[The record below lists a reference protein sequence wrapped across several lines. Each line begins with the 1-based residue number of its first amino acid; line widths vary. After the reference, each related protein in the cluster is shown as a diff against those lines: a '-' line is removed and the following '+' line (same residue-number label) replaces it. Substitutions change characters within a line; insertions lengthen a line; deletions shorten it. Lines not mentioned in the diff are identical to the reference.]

1 MRCVPMMSVDVPEA
15 VANALSFLQR
25 QTAWQGQHQADAAV
39 LSPIGTLA
47 DEDCMGRYQQGDATA
62 FRVLY
67 LRYRDKLHRYVLR
80 LAGSPSEAEEVFQ
93 ETWISVIR
101 SRDGYRPGHSFA
113 AWLFSMA
120 HRRAADRWRA
130 LSRHAPDGQHA
141 LDSDEPELL
150 EQHGHAVRQTPEFHM
165 HNDALRHALQAAV
178 QQLPLPQREA
188 FLLKAEA
195 ELSLEDIA
203 TVTGVSRETV
213 KSRLR
218 YAQRRLRDAL
228 ESWR

>member
-1 MRCVPMMSVDVPEA
+1 MA
-15 VANALSFLQR
+15 
-25 QTAWQGQHQADAAV
+25 
-39 LSPIGTLA
+39 
-47 DEDCMGRYQQGDATA
+47 RYQQGDAAA

-80 LAGSPSEAEEVFQ
+80 LANNPSEAEEVFQ
-93 ETWISVIR
+93 EAWISVIR
-101 SRDGYRPGHSFA
+101 SKDGYRPELSFA

-130 LSRHAPDGQHA
+130 LTRHAPDGQCA
-141 LDSDEPELL
+141 QDSGDPELL
-150 EQHGHAVRQTPEFHM
+150 EQHTHAVRQTPEFHM
-165 HNDALRHALQAAV
+165 HNDALRQALQAAV

-195 ELSLEDIA
+195 ELGLEDIA

-218 YAQRRLRDAL
+218 YAQRRLREAL
-228 ESWR
+228 ETWR

>member
-1 MRCVPMMSVDVPEA
+1 MCSAPTMSVDVSEA
-15 VANALSFLQR
+15 FANALSFLQQ
-25 QTAWQGQHQADAAV
+25 QTAWQGQQIDVAALAPMST
-39 LSPIGTLA
+39 LS
-47 DEDCMGRYQQGDATA
+47 DENCMGRYQQGDAAA

-80 LAGSPSEAEEVFQ
+80 LANSPSEAEEVFQ
-93 ETWISVIR
+93 EAWISVIR
-101 SRDGYRPGHSFA
+101 SKDGYRSGHSFA

-130 LSRHAPDGQHA
+130 LARHAPDAQHA
-141 LDSDEPELL
+141 VDSDEPQML
-150 EQHGHAVRQTPEFHM
+150 EQHGHAVHQTPEFHV
-165 HNDALRHALQAAV
+165 HNDALRAALQAAV

-188 FLLKAEA
+188 FLLRAEA
-195 ELSLEDIA
+195 ELSLDDIA
-203 TVTGVSRETV
+203 TVAGVSRETV

-218 YAQRRLRDAL
+218 YAQRRLREAL